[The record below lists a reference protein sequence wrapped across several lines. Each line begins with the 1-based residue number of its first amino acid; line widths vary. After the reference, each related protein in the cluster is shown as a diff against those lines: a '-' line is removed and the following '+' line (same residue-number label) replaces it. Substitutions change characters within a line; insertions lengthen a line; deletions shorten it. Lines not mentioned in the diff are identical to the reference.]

1 MFPVPVNRN
10 RREKNAAIEI
20 KMNFFY
26 NGGMT
31 QLTDQSLF
39 EDVLCRYFKK
49 PGPQNTGAV
58 MEIVSRRAAALG
70 IKKILVATNTGRT
83 AFEVSSVLGYGF
95 KIIAVTHV
103 TGFQEPN
110 HQELSEETRR
120 ELESKGISVLTCQHA
135 FGGIG
140 RAVRNKLSTYQV
152 DEIIAFAFRTAGQG
166 VKVAVE
172 LALMAADAGLV
183 RTDENVISIGGTGR
197 GADTALL
204 LQPAN
209 SFRFFD
215 LKVKEVIC
223 KPAVF

>member
-1 MFPVPVNRN
+1 
-10 RREKNAAIEI
+10 
-20 KMNFFY
+20 
-26 NGGMT
+26 MT

-49 PGPQNTGAV
+49 PGFQNTAAV

-70 IKKILVATNTGRT
+70 VKKILVATNSGQT
-83 AFEVSSVLGYGF
+83 AREALDVLGQDF
-95 KIIAVTHV
+95 KITAVTHV
-103 TGFQEPN
+103 TGFKEPN
-110 HQELSEETRR
+110 HQELSDEARR
-120 ELESKGISVLTCQHA
+120 ELEAKGITVLTCQHA
-135 FGGIG
+135 FGGVG
-140 RAVRNKLSTYQV
+140 RGVRNKLSTYQV
-152 DEIIAFAFRTAGQG
+152 EEIIAFAFRTAGQG

-209 SFRFFD
+209 SFRLFD
-215 LKVKEVIC
+215 IKIKEVIC
-223 KPAVF
+223 KPVVF